1 MSLDFLQ
8 YAAKG
13 NAFVNK
19 IAEELNV
26 PRDQAGRI
34 VRAVFHALRDRLSTD
49 ESFQFLAQLPMALK
63 GVYVDGWKH
72 QETFVRI
79 RHLDDFLDQIRQ
91 EDKGTA
97 GYDFGNN
104 QRALKAVSVVFQ
116 TLHDSISEGGFEG
129 LVHTLPE
136 SYQTWLQPFFHKA
149 GATGSSL

>member
-8 YAAKG
+8 YAEKG

-34 VRAVFHALRDRLSTD
+34 VRAVFRALRDRLSTD
-49 ESFQFLAQLPMALK
+49 ESFQLLAQLPMALK
-63 GVYVDGWKH
+63 SVYVDGWKH
-72 QETFVRI
+72 QEEFVRI
-79 RHLDDFLDQIRQ
+79 RHLDDFLDQIRL

-116 TLHDSISEGGFEG
+116 TLHESISEGGFEG

-136 SYQTWLQPFFHKA
+136 SYQTWMKPFFHKA
-149 GATGSSL
+149 GVTGSSL